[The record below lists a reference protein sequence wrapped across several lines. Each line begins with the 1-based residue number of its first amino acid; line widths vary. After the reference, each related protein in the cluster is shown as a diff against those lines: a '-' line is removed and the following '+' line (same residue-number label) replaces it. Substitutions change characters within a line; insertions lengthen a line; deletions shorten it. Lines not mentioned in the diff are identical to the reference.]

1 MASTNGVIFMES
13 MADILANPVDICFD
27 SMPEK
32 STAPTACLVIESNA
46 ITSNQQ
52 TGTDLLTKTHPPTL
66 SDLIA
71 GIDRVEDTRSDT
83 IKVYKCVKRPRM
95 TSSSSNMPLGLR
107 NAAHIASCYMKRK
120 I

>member
-1 MASTNGVIFMES
+1 MASTNDVIFMER

-32 STAPTACLVIESNA
+32 STAPTACLVIDA

-52 TGTDLLTKTHPPTL
+52 TGTGLLTKTHPPTL